1 MKKLLKR
8 FIILFIIIE
17 GVYFFTANYSN
28 AINEEDLPEFYG
40 TTSITIKK
48 GDTLDLKKS
57 YYRIFAK
64 DKIDGNITKNIQVV
78 KNNVNTNVSG
88 NYTIEYKVSNSRGKT
103 TNLSVPVHVISNGE
117 RKIERTLYILPD
129 ISYMNN
135 AGFYRG
141 NMQDTQNLGFYL
153 PAGAKVKAK
162 QVNKNCN
169 SKVYVSFYNNDAL
182 TESSGTRAIYD
193 VQADYDVIGFDT
205 RKELSK
211 DNDDYVATESTLY
224 DNNTVTNNTS
234 SIKTPYKHIAIIEC
248 PLG

>member
-117 RKIERTLYILPD
+117 RKIERTLYAKETYQLNHIH
-129 ISYMNN
+129 
-135 AGFYRG
+135 G
-141 NMQDTQNLGFYL
+141 NFIYSQYIHN
-153 PAGAKVKAK
+153 PHRV
-162 QVNKNCN
+162 NCN
-169 SKVYVSFYNNDAL
+169 F
-182 TESSGTRAIYD
+182 EIE
-193 VQADYDVIGFDT
+193 IGM
-205 RKELSK
+205 
-211 DNDDYVATESTLY
+211 
-224 DNNTVTNNTS
+224 
-234 SIKTPYKHIAIIEC
+234 
-248 PLG
+248 